1 MASNTLSLAMISDVF
16 FGPGAR
22 ERLRDR
28 LVEARSAGA
37 SLAVLPEIATLP
49 WAPATTNAR
58 DEDAEEPGGPLHVMQ
73 AELAREV
80 GIGVLGSLIVREA
93 DGTRFNT
100 CLLLDAT
107 GTLLYTYRKIHIPQ
121 EPGFWE
127 SSHYEADTTPPRP
140 VEAFGV
146 SMGVQI
152 CSDVNR
158 PTGSYLLA
166 AQGAQCILAPRST
179 ELATW
184 WKWRPVLIA
193 NALTSCAYVL
203 TVNRPAPEDGVL
215 IGGPSFAVAPTGEI
229 LAESTDPVVV
239 VEIDTGLVDKARS
252 DYPGYL
258 AAPSD
263 LYARGWSGIPAKA
276 AHEPPRG

>member
-1 MASNTLSLAMISDVF
+1 MTTDPIKIALVSDVF

-28 LVEARSAGA
+28 LVESKEAGA
-37 SLAVLPEIATLP
+37 DLAVLPEIATLP
-49 WAPATTNAR
+49 WAPATKDAR
-58 DEDAEEPGGPLHVMQ
+58 DEHAEPPGGPLHTMQ

-80 GIGVLGSLIVREA
+80 GIGLLGSLIVREPDGRRLNTCILLDR
-93 DGTRFNT
+93 DGTH
-100 CLLLDAT
+100 
-107 GTLLYTYRKIHIPQ
+107 LYSYRKIHIPE

-127 SSHYEADTTPPRP
+127 SSHYEADTQPPTP
-140 VEAFGV
+140 VDAFGV
-146 SMGVQI
+146 RLGVQI

-166 AQGAQCILAPRST
+166 ARGAHCILAPRST

-215 IGGPSFAVAPTGEI
+215 IGGPSFAVAPDGEV
-229 LAESTDPVVV
+229 LVETTDPIAV
-239 VEIDTGLVDKARS
+239 VEIDPARVETARTG
-252 DYPGYL
+252 YPGYL

-263 LYARGWSGIPAKA
+263 LYTRGWSDIPPKA
-276 AHEPPRG
+276 AHQSPGE

>member
-1 MASNTLSLAMISDVF
+1 MASTPLSIAMISDVF

-22 ERLRDR
+22 ERLGDR
-28 LVEARSAGA
+28 LVEARDAGA

-49 WAPATTNAR
+49 WAPATRNAR
-58 DEDAEEPGGPLHVMQ
+58 DEDAEEPGGPLHRMQ
-73 AELAREV
+73 ADLARDV

-100 CLLLDAT
+100 CLLLDAD
-107 GTLLYTYRKIHIPQ
+107 GQLLYTYRKIHIPE

-140 VEAFGV
+140 VEAFGI

-193 NALTSCAYVL
+193 NALTSCSYVL

-215 IGGPSFAVAPTGEI
+215 IGGPSFAVAPTGEV

-239 VEIDTGLVDKARS
+239 VEIDPGLVDKARC

-263 LYARGWSGIPAKA
+263 LYARGWSDIPPKA

>member
-1 MASNTLSLAMISDVF
+1 MTTDPIKIALVSDVF

-28 LVEARSAGA
+28 LVESKEAGA
-37 SLAVLPEIATLP
+37 DLAVLPEIATLP
-49 WAPATTNAR
+49 WAPATKDAR
-58 DEDAEEPGGPLHVMQ
+58 DEHAEPPGGPLHTMQ

-80 GIGVLGSLIVREA
+80 GIGLLGSLIVREPDGRRLNTCILLDR
-93 DGTRFNT
+93 DGTH
-100 CLLLDAT
+100 
-107 GTLLYTYRKIHIPQ
+107 LYSYRKIHIPE

-127 SSHYEADTTPPRP
+127 SSHYEADTQPPTP
-140 VEAFGV
+140 VDAFGV
-146 SMGVQI
+146 RLGVQI

-166 AQGAQCILAPRST
+166 ARGAHCILAPRST

-215 IGGPSFAVAPTGEI
+215 IGGPSFAVAPDGEV
-229 LAESTDPVVV
+229 LVETTDPIAV
-239 VEIDTGLVDKARS
+239 VEIDPARVETARTGSTVLLPIVAV
-252 DYPGYL
+252 L
-258 AAPSD
+258 AIVGFTATVAAFSSSPS
-263 LYARGWSGIPAKA
+263 A
-276 AHEPPRG
+276 